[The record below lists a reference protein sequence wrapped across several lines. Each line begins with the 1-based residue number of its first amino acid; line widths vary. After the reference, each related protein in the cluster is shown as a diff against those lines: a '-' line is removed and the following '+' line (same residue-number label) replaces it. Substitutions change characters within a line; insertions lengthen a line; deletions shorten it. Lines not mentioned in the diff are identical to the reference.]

1 METGVSLFFIAVG
14 AILTFA
20 VDARADG
27 FNLNAIGVILMVVG
41 VIGLLWS
48 MVTWGDWYPR
58 RRRRTYD
65 DDVVVRRDLDDPVI
79 ARHDAVVV
87 DEDVPVRRS
96 VRRVYR

>member
-20 VDARADG
+20 VETRADG

-41 VIGLLWS
+41 LIGMLWS
-48 MVTWGDWYPR
+48 MVMWGDWHP

-65 DDVVVRRDLDDPVI
+65 DDVVVRRDYVDDPVI
-79 ARHDAVVV
+79 ARRDAMVV